1 MTRAV
6 DVATDRMR
14 VPLARSAVA
23 DIVRAVLRAQRVSH
37 ALVSVTFV
45 SDQRIAAL
53 NRAHLGRSGA
63 TDVIAFGFAQRGAA
77 DPVIGDIYIAPG
89 VARTNAAAHRVSLR
103 EEIARLVVHGVL
115 HVLGFDHPEG
125 PERTSSAMW
134 RRQEQLLRRLHATR
148 DRKPRT
154 RPARAA

>member
-6 DVATDRMR
+6 DVATDRVR

-23 DIVRAVLRAQRVSH
+23 DIVRAVLRAERVPH
-37 ALVSVTFV
+37 ALLSVTFV
-45 SDQRIAAL
+45 SDRRIAAL

-63 TDVIAFGFAQRGAA
+63 TDVIAFGFAQRRAA
-77 DPVIGDIYIAPG
+77 DPVIGDVYIAPT
-89 VARTNAAAHRVSLR
+89 VARSNAAAHGVSIR

-115 HVLGFDHPEG
+115 HVLGFDHPDG
-125 PERTSSAMW
+125 PERTASAMW
-134 RRQEQLLRRLHATR
+134 RRQEQLLRRFGTAR
-148 DRKPRT
+148 DRKPRR